1 MKAQL
6 TKAQFLFSALLLA
19 LLAPATVAPA
29 QWEAPGVASTVP
41 NPEYPLHIRV
51 LSQGER
57 VHNRF
62 GVHSFGRAD
71 LLGNPVRGFDYAFD
85 CYAGFLHNANGEFYQ
100 GRWKKPD
107 QKIEILV
114 QRVGSNHV
122 DKCELN
128 VTLKAEPYGRYGPA
142 GAPAP
147 ATPPTL

>member
-1 MKAQL
+1 MKLAIR
-6 TKAQFLFSALLLA
+6 KAKIPLAALSLASLA
-19 LLAPATVAPA
+19 LAAAA
-29 QWEAPGVASTVP
+29 QWEPPGVASTTP
-41 NPEYPLHIRV
+41 NPDYPLHLRV

-71 LLGNPVRGFDYAFD
+71 LLGNPVRGVDYTFD
-85 CYAGFLHNANGEFYQ
+85 CYTAFLHNASGEFYQ

-107 QKIEILV
+107 QKIEILI

-128 VTLKAEPYGRYGPA
+128 VTMKAEPYGRYGPPPPP
-142 GAPAP
+142 APAP
-147 ATPPTL
+147 STP

>member
-1 MKAQL
+1 MKS
-6 TKAQFLFSALLLA
+6 QFLLSALLFTA
-19 LLAPATVAPA
+19 ATIAPA
-29 QWEAPGVASTVP
+29 QWEPPGVASTVP
-41 NPEYPLHIRV
+41 NPEYPLHIFV

-62 GVHSFGRAD
+62 GTHSFGRAD
-71 LLGNPVRGFDYAFD
+71 LLANPIRGLDYTFD
-85 CYAGFLHNANGEFYQ
+85 CYTGFLHNASGEFYQ

-128 VTLKAEPYGRYGPA
+128 VTMKAEAYGRYGPSGPPA
-142 GAPAP
+142 STAPAP
-147 ATPPTL
+147 SAP